1 MLTARAFLPRPV
13 QHEMEPKAGSKRR
26 EKDEGDREKC
36 FQCKRDAR
44 KGDAMVYC
52 EVCQWGEWPAP
63 PGT

>member
-1 MLTARAFLPRPV
+1 MLCLAPA

-26 EKDEGDREKC
+26 DKDEGDREKC

-52 EVCQWGEWPAP
+52 EVCQWGEWLLRLAP
-63 PGT
+63 RQ